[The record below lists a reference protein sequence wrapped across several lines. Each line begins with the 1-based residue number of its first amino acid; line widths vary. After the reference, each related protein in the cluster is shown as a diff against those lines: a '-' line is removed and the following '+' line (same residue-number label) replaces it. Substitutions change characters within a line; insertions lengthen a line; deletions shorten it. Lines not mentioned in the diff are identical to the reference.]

1 MCCVSRAGAVAHL
14 NAYFGQ
20 GTGPIALNRVQCLGN
35 ESSLTDC
42 LHTIINSCGHSD
54 DAGVSCIGVSVYIY
68 IYIYIQHIVHIAHI

>member
-1 MCCVSRAGAVAHL
+1 MCCVPHAGAVAHL

-54 DAGVSCIGVSVYIY
+54 DAGVSCIGVSV
-68 IYIYIQHIVHIAHI
+68 